1 MTGRVSPIN
10 YRFLHACL
18 LFFLT
23 HMENNK
29 SVSEALHTL
38 ITSTINSY
46 LQTLG
51 GDTFKI
57 GDVLDALIKT
67 YNNYLLEAYG
77 NIFQQKVMEKLK
89 EVKNGESTETDNKQ

>member
-1 MTGRVSPIN
+1 
-10 YRFLHACL
+10 
-18 LFFLT
+18 
-23 HMENNK
+23 MENNK

-46 LQTLG
+46 LQTLR

-89 EVKNGESTETDNKQ
+89 EAKNGESTETDNKQ

>member
-1 MTGRVSPIN
+1 MPV
-10 YRFLHACL
+10 F
-18 LFFLT
+18 FFLT

-67 YNNYLLEAYG
+67 YNNYLLEAYS
-77 NIFQQKVMEKLK
+77 NIFQQQVMEKLK
-89 EVKNGESTETDNKQ
+89 EAKNGESTETDNK